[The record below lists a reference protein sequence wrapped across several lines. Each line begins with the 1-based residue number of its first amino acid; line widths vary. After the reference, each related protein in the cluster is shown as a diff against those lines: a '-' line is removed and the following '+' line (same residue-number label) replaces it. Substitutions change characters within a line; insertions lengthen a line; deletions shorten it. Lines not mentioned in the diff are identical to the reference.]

1 MNIKKN
7 DTVYI
12 LKGKDAGKSGK
23 VLKVDSKEEKAVV
36 SGINQYKKAVK
47 PKKEG
52 EKGQFVTISRP
63 LHIAN
68 MILVCPRC
76 GKHVRVGHRIEGKTK
91 ERYCKKCKATI

>member
-7 DTVYI
+7 DNVYI

-23 VLKVDSKEEKAVV
+23 VLKVDSKLERIVV

-63 LHIAN
+63 IDISNA
-68 MILVCPRC
+68 MLVCPKC
-76 GKHVRVGHRIEGKTK
+76 GKKSRVGYRIEKDK
-91 ERYCKKCKATI
+91 KIRYCKKCKATI

>member
-23 VLKVDSKEEKAVV
+23 VLKVDVKAGKAVI
-36 SGINQYKKAVK
+36 SGMNQYKKAVK

-63 LHIAN
+63 LNLSNVVLI
-68 MILVCPRC
+68 CPRC
-76 GKHVRVGHRIEGKTK
+76 GKRTRVGHRVEGKNK
-91 ERYCKKCKATI
+91 ERYCKKCKAII

>member
-7 DTVYI
+7 DNVYI
-12 LKGKDAGKSGK
+12 SKGKDAGKTGK
-23 VLKVDSKEEKAVV
+23 VLKADGKLRKVVV
-36 SGINQYKKAVK
+36 SGMNQYKKAVK

-68 MILVCPRC
+68 VILVCPRC
-76 GKHVRVGHRIEGKTK
+76 GKHARVGYRIEGKNK